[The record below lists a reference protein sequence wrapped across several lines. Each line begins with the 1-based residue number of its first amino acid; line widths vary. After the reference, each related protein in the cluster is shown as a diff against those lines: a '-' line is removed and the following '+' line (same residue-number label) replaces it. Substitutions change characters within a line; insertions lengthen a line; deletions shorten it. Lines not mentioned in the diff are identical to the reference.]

1 MSLVEELG
9 ELEELGEVEE
19 LDGPETDCCGVV
31 SELPNVP
38 DPRLTSKLRR
48 RAESG

>member
-1 MSLVEELG
+1 MELK
-9 ELEELGEVEE
+9 ELGEVEE
-19 LDGPETDCCGVV
+19 LGEVDGPETDCCGVV